1 MFEVIQDPA
10 VQLVDLRNVGELVN
24 GTVEG
29 ALHLPLAELPR
40 RFPELDAERPVLL
53 HCAGGYRSS
62 VGASWLRHHG
72 FRDVSDVLGGYNA
85 IAALQGA

>member
-1 MFEVIQDPA
+1 M
-10 VQLVDLRNVGELVN
+10 QLVALRVVGALVN
-24 GTVEG
+24 GTVAG
-29 ALHLPLAELPR
+29 ALRIPLAELPR
-40 RFPELDAERPVLL
+40 RFSELDADRPVLL

-85 IAALQGA
+85 IAAAQA